1 MEWWTDLWLNEGFA
15 SWIEYLCVDYCHPE
29 FEIWTQFLAQDYA
42 QALGLDALSNSH
54 PIEVGIF
61 VDRIIMITFKIHVHI
76 TVINNTTLYI
86 QYYCNFKVS
95 SRVNI

>member
-42 QALGLDALSNSH
+42 QALSLDALSNSH
-54 PIEVGIF
+54 PIEVKICRNWIF
-61 VDRIIMITFKIHVHI
+61 YKFFSYSKIGPKMDF
-76 TVINNTTLYI
+76 Y
-86 QYYCNFKVS
+86 
-95 SRVNI
+95 